1 MNTKKV
7 IITNIALLTFCCIIP
22 KPQIEVA
29 MQEEQAEIQMAVV
42 TEVPEEMQITNRSEV
57 DRQKIIK
64 NYIVNNE
71 TDLRTK
77 SNISIEEYQKML
89 ENTALYEIAESLYNA
104 EQKFGVNG
112 LYLMGLACLE
122 SSYGNSN
129 FAKNR
134 NNIFG
139 WNAVDSNPGK
149 ASYFTSKSE
158 CVMFVAEK
166 LSYNY
171 LSEDG
176 CYFEGYTAKD
186 IDKHYCTD
194 KQHANKIIKIIEK
207 LEKKLD
213 I

>member
-7 IITNIALLTFCCIIP
+7 VIINIALLTFCTLIP
-22 KPQIEVA
+22 KPQIKMAELK
-29 MQEEQAEIQMAVV
+29 EEIKEPETIIADIQPV
-42 TEVPEEMQITNRSEV
+42 TNRSEV
-57 DRQKIIK
+57 DREIVK

-71 TDLRTK
+71 TDLRIKTNV
-77 SNISIEEYQKML
+77 SVEEYQQML
-89 ENTALYEIAESLYNA
+89 EGTELHEIAKSLYDA
-104 EQKFGVNG
+104 EQTFNING

-122 SSYGNSN
+122 SSYGNSS

-149 ASYFTSKSE
+149 ASYFNSKSG

-166 LSYNY
+166 LSNNY
-171 LSEDG
+171 LSENG
-176 CYFEGYTAKD
+176 CYFEGYTASD

-213 I
+213 K